1 MLNDMIKTFKPGQT
15 VPKSGQ
21 YEKIG
26 PRGGKTGKEIT
37 GVKSKTFPPAVQ
49 PGITYHLADKTKHKR
64 PHSS

>member
-1 MLNDMIKTFKPGQT
+1 MPKTFKPGQI

-37 GVKSKTFPPAVQ
+37 GVKSKTFPPAV
-49 PGITYHLADKTKHKR
+49 
-64 PHSS
+64 

>member
-1 MLNDMIKTFKPGQT
+1 MKKTLKPGQI

-37 GVKSKTFPPAVQ
+37 GVRGKQLPPSTK
-49 PGITYHLADKTKHKR
+49 PGITYRLVDKTKHKR
-64 PHSS
+64 GD

>member
-1 MLNDMIKTFKPGQT
+1 MTKTFKPGQT

-37 GVKSKTFPPAVQ
+37 GVKGKTLPPALHGV
-49 PGITYHLADKTKHKR
+49 TYRLADKTKHKR
-64 PHSS
+64 PSS